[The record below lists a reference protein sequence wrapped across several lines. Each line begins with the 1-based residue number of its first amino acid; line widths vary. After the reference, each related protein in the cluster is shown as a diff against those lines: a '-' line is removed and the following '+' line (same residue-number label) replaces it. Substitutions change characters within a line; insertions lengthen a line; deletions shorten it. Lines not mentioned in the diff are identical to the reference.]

1 MKFAKLGAHALAALT
16 AGSII
21 MTPILAEADTISD
34 IEKIQQNAKTS
45 EALKLQIKSDAD
57 KTPME
62 KLTDQEAVP
71 MEEPEATPTEEP
83 EVAPTEEPEAVPTE
97 EPEAVPTEEPE
108 AVPTEES
115 EATPTEEPEAV
126 PTEESEAVPT
136 EEPEA
141 VPTEEPEVTSTEEPE
156 TAPTEEPETTPTEEP
171 EAVPMKK
178 TEVTSTK
185 KTESLPT
192 ETSIPTKIPTEA
204 GKPEEKLENTSA
216 VEHRTTAPVS
226 ADNSSYR
233 SYGSGSGFANTFST
247 KRINLFNL
255 TDRKPM
261 RLTEDVVDYLNVRE
275 ARNESGRV
283 IGVLYPGSVCYDI
296 DSFSDHE
303 WTYVEAVDQYG
314 NVIRGYVKSAYIEPA
329 DKDDKGNPKKVFRYV
344 SESFNKAFW
353 DNNLTTQPRLLSL
366 KPDVSAERQEIIKYG
381 KQFLGNPYVWGGESL
396 TQGTDCSG
404 FTQQVFG
411 HFGISLPRCSYEQA
425 EMGEPIPLD
434 EAEPGDLVFYARDGV
449 VYHVMIYIGNGQILH
464 ASSSTTGIIISNVNP
479 ERVCWCVNVLDQAG
493 NGGSKG
499 STLVQTVNDMLQ
511 RKADREPQMIAGDQY
526 HADARGTDL
535 REKLE
540 KAAGGDCAAQEEVIT
555 SVADAMKEEWKE
567 YGIAPSVI
575 AAEVIRNGW
584 SFDFDLDTGIDELKD
599 AVMDDLVMMT
609 AASELLGAIEE
620 EKDVDVQ
627 DPYASCVDYAIRL
640 SEEHP
645 DAVGLVWGPG
655 IADEMTD
662 NSEAAGEYK
671 SIYDEY
677 GLSEYDKDP
686 MFSNSG
692 SYVSSVDG
700 TDYTQEDMDLIWA
713 IVAQEDDTS
722 YEGALAV
729 ISSAMNR
736 ADINYGGYGTTALAQ
751 LTADGQYCYSPKV
764 SDPSLW
770 QRRLNGN
777 VPVDVMEA
785 VEDCLTKGIRNNA
798 YLNFRSSNRT
808 GDYVQ
813 IGSNWYF

>member
-1 MKFAKLGAHALAALT
+1 M
-16 AGSII
+16 
-21 MTPILAEADTISD
+21 
-34 IEKIQQNAKTS
+34 
-45 EALKLQIKSDAD
+45 
-57 KTPME
+57 
-62 KLTDQEAVP
+62 
-71 MEEPEATPTEEP
+71 
-83 EVAPTEEPEAVPTE
+83 
-97 EPEAVPTEEPE
+97 
-108 AVPTEES
+108 
-115 EATPTEEPEAV
+115 
-126 PTEESEAVPT
+126 PT

-141 VPTEEPEVTSTEEPE
+141 VPTEEPEVTPTEEPE

-204 GKPEEKLENTSA
+204 GKPEENLENTSA

-261 RLTEDVVDYLNVRE
+261 HLTEDVVDYLNVRE

-449 VYHVMIYIGNGQILH
+449 VYHVIL
-464 ASSSTTGIIISNVNP
+464 
-479 ERVCWCVNVLDQAG
+479 LD
-493 NGGSKG
+493 S
-499 STLVQTVNDMLQ
+499 
-511 RKADREPQMIAGDQY
+511 I
-526 HADARGTDL
+526 
-535 REKLE
+535 
-540 KAAGGDCAAQEEVIT
+540 
-555 SVADAMKEEWKE
+555 
-567 YGIAPSVI
+567 PSI
-575 AAEVIRNGW
+575 
-584 SFDFDLDTGIDELKD
+584 
-599 AVMDDLVMMT
+599 
-609 AASELLGAIEE
+609 
-620 EKDVDVQ
+620 
-627 DPYASCVDYAIRL
+627 
-640 SEEHP
+640 
-645 DAVGLVWGPG
+645 
-655 IADEMTD
+655 
-662 NSEAAGEYK
+662 
-671 SIYDEY
+671 
-677 GLSEYDKDP
+677 
-686 MFSNSG
+686 
-692 SYVSSVDG
+692 
-700 TDYTQEDMDLIWA
+700 
-713 IVAQEDDTS
+713 
-722 YEGALAV
+722 
-729 ISSAMNR
+729 
-736 ADINYGGYGTTALAQ
+736 
-751 LTADGQYCYSPKV
+751 
-764 SDPSLW
+764 
-770 QRRLNGN
+770 
-777 VPVDVMEA
+777 
-785 VEDCLTKGIRNNA
+785 
-798 YLNFRSSNRT
+798 
-808 GDYVQ
+808 
-813 IGSNWYF
+813 